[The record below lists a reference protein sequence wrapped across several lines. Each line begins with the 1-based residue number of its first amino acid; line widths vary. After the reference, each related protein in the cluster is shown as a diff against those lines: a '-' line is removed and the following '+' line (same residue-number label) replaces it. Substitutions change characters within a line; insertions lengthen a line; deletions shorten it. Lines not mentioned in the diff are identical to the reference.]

1 MVCYAPAT
9 MNAAAS
15 PLDPADD
22 LISYVN
28 ASPTRAPYDG
38 PSMRRAPRALV
49 LRAALAALV
58 GALVWSALAAPADA
72 QRRRP
77 ARAPAPG
84 TLVLQSTQSG
94 AEVFVDEQPVGTTPL
109 DPLSLAPGSHTLRVR
124 LAGYTEFT
132 DVVHVAPGQSTEV
145 VVDLLPL
152 SQLLS
157 VVTEPPGA
165 HVYIDGNFMGDTP
178 VEFDL
183 LEGSHSL
190 RIAHRG
196 HADVVR
202 ELEARAGTREEL
214 QLTLEA
220 LPAEM
225 LSDTPDTTEWY
236 EEPATW
242 IAIGGGAV
250 AIAVAITV
258 IAVVTTSE
266 SESELQSFCE
276 LPGGCFRVET
286 PW

>member
-1 MVCYAPAT
+1 M
-9 MNAAAS
+9 
-15 PLDPADD
+15 
-22 LISYVN
+22 
-28 ASPTRAPYDG
+28 
-38 PSMRRAPRALV
+38 LV
-49 LRAALAALV
+49 LRAALAAFL
-58 GALVWSALAAPADA
+58 GALVWSAMVAPADA

-77 ARAPAPG
+77 PRQPAQG
-84 TLVLQSTQSG
+84 TLVLEATQPG

-109 DPLSLAPGSHTLRVR
+109 DPISLAPGSHTLRVR

-132 DVVHVAPGQSTEV
+132 DVVHVAPGQRTEV
-145 VVDLLPL
+145 SVELFPL
-152 SQLLS
+152 SQVLS
-157 VVTEPPGA
+157 VTTEPPGA
-165 HVYIDGNFMGDTP
+165 HVYIDGDFMGDAP

-183 LEGSHSL
+183 LEGAHSL
-190 RIAHRG
+190 RVAHRG
-196 HADVVR
+196 YADVVR
-202 ELEARAGTREEL
+202 QIEARAGTREAL

-220 LPAEM
+220 LPPEM

-236 EEPATW
+236 EEPVTW

-266 SESELQSFCE
+266 QGSELQTFCE